1 MSGEILVVSL
11 EGMLLTFDAIDRDA
25 PKHSIRPRNSSHNKE
40 LFGPKCA
47 TVDNIAQSEYIF

>member
-1 MSGEILVVSL
+1 MVVSL

-25 PKHSIRPRNSSHNKE
+25 PKHSIRHGIAPHNKE

-47 TVDNIAQSEYIF
+47 TVDNIAQSEYIFF